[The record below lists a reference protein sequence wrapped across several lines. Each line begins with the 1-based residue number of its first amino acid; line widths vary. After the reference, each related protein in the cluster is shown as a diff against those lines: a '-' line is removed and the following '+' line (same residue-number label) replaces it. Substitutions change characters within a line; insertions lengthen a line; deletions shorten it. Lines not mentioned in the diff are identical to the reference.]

1 MDSLVGR
8 RMRANLLN
16 LIAKFNLAARHGVGN
31 YIPQSRT
38 LGLITTPQLI
48 VGRVER
54 RTSERNTGI
63 AQRPSPCH
71 ITHNFI
77 CWSALTRVTSGQH
90 AFTALETLC
99 PSAGSGQ
106 AQV

>member
-1 MDSLVGR
+1 
-8 RMRANLLN
+8 MRANLLN